1 MPLIDHFHPPLSD
14 ERHWES
20 FHATWA
26 IEIMAMLNRGI
37 LPRGY
42 FAEAQVHVGSRVEID
57 VGTFERNGG
66 SPGAA
71 VENGGAA
78 VQVLSPTSVMTMP
91 AAFPDEIEVQIF
103 STAAGPT
110 LVAAI
115 ELVSPGNKDR
125 GEERRAFAAK
135 CAAHLGMGIG
145 LIIVDIVTKRRG
157 NMHDELIRLLQGPDA
172 YLFPGGSHLYSV
184 SYRPLRTE
192 ARGAEIEI
200 RPFALAIGQPLPT
213 MSLPLRG
220 GPIIPVDLEV
230 SYTQSRERTLI

>member
-1 MPLIDHFHPPLSD
+1 MPLIDHFHAPLSE

-26 IEIMAMLNRGI
+26 IEIMATLNRGI
-37 LPRGY
+37 LPPGY

-57 VGTFERNGG
+57 VATFQGDSGR
-66 SPGAA
+66 PGAA
-71 VENGGAA
+71 ADNGGAA
-78 VQVLSPTSVMTMP
+78 VQVLSPTAVMTMP

-125 GEERRAFAAK
+125 AGERRAFAAK
-135 CAAHLGMGIG
+135 CAAHLGMGVG
-145 LIIVDIVTKRRG
+145 LIIVDIVTKRHG
-157 NMHDELIRLLQGPDA
+157 NMHDELIRLLQGKDA
-172 YLFPGGSHLYSV
+172 FLFPGGSHIYSV

-200 RPFALAIGQPLPT
+200 RPLVLAIGQPLPA
-213 MSLPLRG
+213 MPLHLRG
-220 GPIIPVDLEV
+220 GPTIPVDLEV

>member
-26 IEIMAMLNRGI
+26 IEIMATLNRGV
-37 LPRGY
+37 LPPGY

-66 SPGAA
+66 SHAA
-71 VENGGAA
+71 QADNGGTA
-78 VQVLSPTSVMTMP
+78 VQVLSPTALMTMP
-91 AAFPDEIEVQIF
+91 AAFPDEIEVQVF
-103 STAAGPT
+103 STATGPT
-110 LVAAI
+110 LVGAI
-115 ELVSPGNKDR
+115 ELVSPSNKDR
-125 GEERRAFAAK
+125 PDERRAFATK

-145 LIIVDIVTKRRG
+145 LLVVDIVTKRRS
-157 NMHDELIRLLQGPDA
+157 NLHDELIRLLQREDA

-184 SYRPLRTE
+184 SYRPIRTE

-200 RPFALAIGQPLPT
+200 RPFALTVGQPLPT
-213 MSLPLRG
+213 MPLYLRD
-220 GPIIPVDLEV
+220 GPMVPIDLEA